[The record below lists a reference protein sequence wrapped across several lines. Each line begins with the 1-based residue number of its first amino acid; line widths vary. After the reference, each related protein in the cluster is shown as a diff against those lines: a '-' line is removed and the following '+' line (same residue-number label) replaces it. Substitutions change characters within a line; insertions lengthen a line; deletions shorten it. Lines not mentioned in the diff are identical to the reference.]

1 MKPRH
6 CPLRS
11 TLAATAP
18 LVVLVLA
25 LLAGCGAK
33 DEAKRAAPPGGAM
46 PPPPAVGVVA
56 VAPQVVALQT
66 ELPGRVEPV
75 RVAQVRARVNGVV
88 LKRQFVEGSEVRA
101 GQPLFLIDPAPYQ
114 AALDSAR
121 AQLARAEANLAQAR
135 ATAERYKPLAAAQA
149 ISQQDYANALASQ
162 QSAEADVAAGR
173 AALQSA
179 RINLGYAQV
188 TAPIAGRVGRALV
201 TEGALVS
208 AAEATQLALVQ
219 QIDTVYVNLT
229 QSSAEVL
236 RLRRAMEAGQLR
248 RTGGD
253 AVAVHVLLEDGS
265 PLPRPGRLLFSDLSV
280 DTTSG
285 QVTLRAEVPNPDGLL
300 LPGQYVRVRLAQ
312 ARATAERYKP
322 LAAAQAISQQD
333 YANALAAQQSAAA
346 DVAAGRAAVQAAAIN
361 LGYAQVTAPI
371 AGRIGRALVTEGA
384 LVSAAEA
391 TQLALIQ
398 QTSTVYVN
406 FTQSS
411 GELLRLRRAMAGK
424 QLRRA
429 GGDAVAVRVV
439 LDDGSELPRPGKLLF
454 SDVSVD
460 ASSGQVTLRAEVPNA
475 EGLLLPGQYV
485 RVRLSQAELP
495 AGFLLPQQA
504 VTRSAQGDTVLVVG
518 EGNKPAPRLVTVSS
532 SQNGQWIVTDGLKA
546 GDRVIVDGFQK
557 LAMIPPGA
565 PVSPVPWQ
573 PPGSAPAGS
582 AAPASAAASAAA
594 PVRR

>member
-1 MKPRH
+1 MKPRNLPIRS
-6 CPLRS
+6 PL
-11 TLAATAP
+11 AVAP
-18 LVVLVLA
+18 LVLLALA

-33 DEAKRAAPPGGAM
+33 DDAKGAAPPGGAM
-46 PPPPAVGVVA
+46 PPPPTVGVVT

-114 AALDSAR
+114 AALDTAK
-121 AQLARAEANLAQAR
+121 AQLARAQASLAQTT
-135 ATAERYKPLAAAQA
+135 ATVERYRPLAAANA
-149 ISQQDYANALASQ
+149 ISQQ
-162 QSAEADVAAGR
+162 E
-173 AALQSA
+173 
-179 RINLGYAQV
+179 
-188 TAPIAGRVGRALV
+188 
-201 TEGALVS
+201 
-208 AAEATQLALVQ
+208 
-219 QIDTVYVNLT
+219 YVN
-229 QSSAEVL
+229 
-236 RLRRAMEAGQLR
+236 
-248 RTGGD
+248 
-253 AVAVHVLLEDGS
+253 
-265 PLPRPGRLLFSDLSV
+265 
-280 DTTSG
+280 
-285 QVTLRAEVPNPDGLL
+285 
-300 LPGQYVRVRLAQ
+300 AQ
-312 ARATAERYKP
+312 AAQKTA
-322 LAAAQAISQQD
+322 D
-333 YANALAAQQSAAA
+333 A

-398 QTSTVYVN
+398 QISTVYVN

-411 GELLRLRRAMAGK
+411 SELLRLRRAAAAN
-424 QLRRA
+424 QLRRP
-429 GGDAVAVRVV
+429 GDAVAVRVL

-454 SDVSVD
+454 SDLSVD

-518 EGNKPAPRLVTVSS
+518 EGDKPAPRSVTVGS
-532 SQNGQWIVTDGLKA
+532 SQNGRWIVTDGLKP

-573 PPGSAPAGS
+573 PPGSAPAG
-582 AAPASAAASAAA
+582 PPAAASAAA
-594 PVRR
+594 PDTAASLRR

>member
-1 MKPRH
+1 MKPRNL
-6 CPLRS
+6 PIRS
-11 TLAATAP
+11 PLAAAP
-18 LVVLVLA
+18 LALLALA

-33 DEAKRAAPPGGAM
+33 DDAKGAAPPGGAM
-46 PPPPAVGVVA
+46 PPPPTVGIVT

-66 ELPGRVEPV
+66 ELPGRVDPV

-114 AALDSAR
+114 AALDTAK
-121 AQLARAEANLAQAR
+121 AQLARAQASLAQTT
-135 ATAERYKPLAAAQA
+135 ATVERYRPLAAANA
-149 ISQQDYANALASQ
+149 ISQQ
-162 QSAEADVAAGR
+162 E
-173 AALQSA
+173 
-179 RINLGYAQV
+179 
-188 TAPIAGRVGRALV
+188 
-201 TEGALVS
+201 
-208 AAEATQLALVQ
+208 
-219 QIDTVYVNLT
+219 YVN
-229 QSSAEVL
+229 
-236 RLRRAMEAGQLR
+236 
-248 RTGGD
+248 
-253 AVAVHVLLEDGS
+253 
-265 PLPRPGRLLFSDLSV
+265 
-280 DTTSG
+280 
-285 QVTLRAEVPNPDGLL
+285 
-300 LPGQYVRVRLAQ
+300 AQ
-312 ARATAERYKP
+312 AAQKTA
-322 LAAAQAISQQD
+322 D
-333 YANALAAQQSAAA
+333 A

-398 QTSTVYVN
+398 QISTVYVN

-411 GELLRLRRAMAGK
+411 SELLRLRRAAAAN
-424 QLRRA
+424 QLRRP
-429 GGDAVAVRVV
+429 GDAVAVRVL

-454 SDVSVD
+454 SDLSVD

-518 EGNKPAPRLVTVSS
+518 EGDKPSPRPVTVGS
-532 SQNGQWIVTDGLKA
+532 SQNGRWIVTDGLKP

-573 PPGSAPAGS
+573 PPGSVPAG
-582 AAPASAAASAAA
+582 PPAAASAAA
-594 PVRR
+594 PDAAASVRR